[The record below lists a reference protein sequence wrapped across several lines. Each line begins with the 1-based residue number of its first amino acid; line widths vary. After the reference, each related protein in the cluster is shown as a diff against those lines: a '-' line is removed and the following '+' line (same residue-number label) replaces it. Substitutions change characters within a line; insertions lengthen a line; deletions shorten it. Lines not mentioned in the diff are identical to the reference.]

1 MSHKADLVTQASCA
15 AGTVIGGEYEVG
27 QLIARGGVGEV
38 YRVTHRTLQAELAL
52 KVLLPEHRD
61 RDDVRLRFRT
71 EGRALWEI
79 SHPNFVKVH
88 HAGED
93 AVVGP
98 FLVMELL
105 RGRSLAAL
113 LARATIPF
121 EQAIALTIQLAE
133 ACQAMHELE
142 MIHRDLKPANVFLV
156 AAGGG
161 EIRAK
166 LLDLGAAK
174 IAKYGTPPTAEHMTV
189 GTGRYMSPEHIA
201 CLPLSPASDVY
212 SLAQIAFE
220 MLTRS
225 HPFDPAVAAP
235 TSFDFQQ
242 WHLQRPPRR
251 LSELCDEVPE
261 EVSFPLKSG
270 GVHFWTDRHIP
281 ERIEELDRHAELF
294 FQHFL
299 QIWEGGPGTADESA
313 NGRVAALLLVI
324 GDSAAD
330 IAINADHRVADDL
343 GHGVHFR
350 ILVVGVVATEMNETL
365 RSFPLFRRFKIRT
378 HFFGNGLR
386 DRRTTDLGAADESF
400 DAINEH
406 EVGGAC
412 PEVDDER
419 RLGDVG
425 IIVAERVVE
434 RERSPVH
441 YIRLQTCG
449 TDGGSQFFHLVA
461 TGGHD
466 CGLHLPH
473 LRAHDLIIP
482 GRLFQRERNRA
493 PGFES
498 HDFIDLVL
506 GDRRKLN
513 ELRDKRIAWNG
524 EIHVGVRGLEMLHQR
539 VHCGLDGTPA
549 IPFC

>member
-61 RDDVRLRFRT
+61 REDVRLRFRT

-93 AVVGP
+93 ALVGP

-261 EVSFPLKSG
+261 EVSDVLLQAMSKSRVERFQSMTAFARALGQALRLARNSVPHGEPVSPPLAPAG
-270 GVHFWTDRHIP
+270 GTRKMSAG
-281 ERIEELDRHAELF
+281 ELD
-294 FQHFL
+294 
-299 QIWEGGPGTADESA
+299 GPSTEAMAPPFGERAD
-313 NGRVAALLLVI
+313 
-324 GDSAAD
+324 
-330 IAINADHRVADDL
+330 
-343 GHGVHFR
+343 
-350 ILVVGVVATEMNETL
+350 GVVALWVWLQEGAAAK
-365 RSFPLFRRFKIRT
+365 SFPLRAGELHVGRSERVELRLDHPSVSSKHARLVV
-378 HFFGNGLR
+378 HPNGIVELFDEGAKTGTWVNERAAKYGMLR
-386 DRRTTDLGAADESF
+386 HGDR
-400 DAINEH
+400 
-406 EVGGAC
+406 V
-412 PEVDDER
+412 
-419 RLGDVG
+419 RLGQ
-425 IIVAERVVE
+425 VV
-434 RERSPVH
+434 
-441 YIRLQTCG
+441 C
-449 TDGGSQFFHLVA
+449 
-461 TGGHD
+461 
-466 CGLHLPH
+466 
-473 LRAHDLIIP
+473 
-482 GRLFQRERNRA
+482 
-493 PGFES
+493 
-498 HDFIDLVL
+498 
-506 GDRRKLN
+506 
-513 ELRDKRIAWNG
+513 ELRLVDARLW
-524 EIHVGVRGLEMLHQR
+524 R
-539 VHCGLDGTPA
+539 
-549 IPFC
+549 